1 MVVENTLLKVGHPM
15 TDDAAKLDQDK
26 KGFTNFLTQHLGR
39 KKLLVIEMRAMK
51 RAFWKISQSM
61 LP

>member
-39 KKLLVIEMRAMK
+39 KKLLVIRDAGNEEG
-51 RAFWKISQSM
+51 I
-61 LP
+61 LEDLT